1 MDKIRIGGYVSQS
14 LIDFPGKIT
23 AVIFTQGC
31 NFRCGFCH
39 NPLLVLPE
47 LFQMPIPQEEILES
61 INNAKSWLDAVT
73 ISGGE
78 PTIQNGLPRFIR
90 EIKKTELL
98 VKLDTNGSNPEMLKQ
113 LLDENL
119 LDNIA
124 VDIKTILKKEAYNN
138 IIGIEKKGLIKN
150 INLSLELIRNAG
162 ISYQLRTTVVPGHH
176 TEEIISILKEQF
188 GAENYVLQEYR
199 PGATVDSFRNIE

>member
-1 MDKIRIGGYVSQS
+1 M
-14 LIDFPGKIT
+14 
-23 AVIFTQGC
+23 
-31 NFRCGFCH
+31 
-39 NPLLVLPE
+39 
-47 LFQMPIPQEEILES
+47 
-61 INNAKSWLDAVT
+61 
-73 ISGGE
+73 
-78 PTIQNGLPRFIR
+78 
-90 EIKKTELL
+90 
-98 VKLDTNGSNPEMLKQ
+98 KLDTNGSNPEMLKQ

-150 INLSLELIRNAG
+150 LNLSLELIRNAG